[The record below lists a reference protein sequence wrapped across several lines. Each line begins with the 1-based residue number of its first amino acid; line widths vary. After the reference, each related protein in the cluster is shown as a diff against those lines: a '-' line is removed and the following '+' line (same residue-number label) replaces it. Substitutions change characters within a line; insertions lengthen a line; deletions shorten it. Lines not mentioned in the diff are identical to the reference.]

1 MWSHVWHV
9 GVGELFFDH
18 QVSIVW
24 QHWWHSRSQI
34 SHEPSHILLTSAW
47 VCRGLGGP
55 TCSECLPEET
65 CHFEPPEHVP
75 RTSASAQ
82 ICARGPCGF
91 PACRGAESTRK
102 RPAARRAKKCRS
114 AKKEHSYSK
123 VHIIVIWYNITYVCM
138 HTWYSISSE
147 VARKQRITFW
157 SLWLPSLPDDN
168 PFLQNTRLGSL
179 LHLAARLSWS
189 SNEFGPR
196 GLSCRRPL
204 LGDRPSRQC
213 SGSLTSGRI
222 SSVIR
227 RLHYNFDTIIWLC
240 SSSQTWH
247 ILFTLFDGKRSGAVS
262 IFV

>member
-1 MWSHVWHV
+1 MTFKVANITRAVAHSFNICV
-9 GVGELFFDH
+9 GLQGPGWPYVLGMPPRGDLPLWTPRARATDLG
-18 QVSIVW
+18 QRPNLRARSMRVS
-24 QHWWHSRSQI
+24 
-34 SHEPSHILLTSAW
+34 
-47 VCRGLGGP
+47 C
-55 TCSECLPEET
+55 
-65 CHFEPPEHVP
+65 VP
-75 RTSASAQ
+75 RSREHEKKT
-82 ICARGPCGF
+82 RGP
-91 PACRGAESTRK
+91 K
-102 RPAARRAKKCRS
+102 RKKCRS